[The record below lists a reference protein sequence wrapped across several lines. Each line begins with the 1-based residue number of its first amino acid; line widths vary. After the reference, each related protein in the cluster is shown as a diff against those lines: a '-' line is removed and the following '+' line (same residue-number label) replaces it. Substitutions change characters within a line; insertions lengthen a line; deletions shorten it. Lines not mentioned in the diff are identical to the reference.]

1 MKKILAYS
9 DVVSVRPGDT
19 VRFMV
24 SCEDAT
30 KFRAEFVRIICGDDD
45 PAGPGYKD
53 EPVDTPAA
61 GDYPGRKQAINAGSY
76 VVIPHDAVFE
86 SLTSFSVQ
94 AYIYPTLPERGAQAV
109 IAKLS
114 PDGRTGFALMIDHS
128 GSPALELH
136 GGDGGA
142 ERHST
147 GVALTA
153 NQWVFLGASYDA
165 ENGAVTI
172 HQELLA
178 ARSAPPPWQG
188 RSALGAL
195 PGASTPL
202 TMGAIA
208 ENERITHAFNGRIDS
223 PRLSNRALDRAQMA
237 MIVDPA
243 PPLQLQGA
251 IVGAWDFSREIMS
264 DRVVDRSLN
273 RLHGAIVNQPA
284 RAVKGYNWSGEV
296 HDWTSAPDQYGA
308 IHFHDD
314 DMIDARWAPDV
325 AFEVPAGLR
334 SGFYAARFSVA
345 DDEAYV
351 PFYIRTAKGAAAKR
365 IAVLASTATYLAYGN
380 YQFDMA
386 DPSAE
391 KQAGAQGGAVHAGY
405 LSIFN
410 ILPYRSGQPP
420 GALL

>member
-142 ERHST
+142 
-147 GVALTA
+147 GTA
-153 NQWVFLGASYDA
+153 FDRRGSDRQ
-165 ENGAVTI
+165 
-172 HQELLA
+172 
-178 ARSAPPPWQG
+178 P
-188 RSALGAL
+188 
-195 PGASTPL
+195 
-202 TMGAIA
+202 MG
-208 ENERITHAFNGRIDS
+208 
-223 PRLSNRALDRAQMA
+223 
-237 MIVDPA
+237 
-243 PPLQLQGA
+243 
-251 IVGAWDFSREIMS
+251 FSR
-264 DRVVDRSLN
+264 RKLR
-273 RLHGAIVNQPA
+273 RRKRRG
-284 RAVKGYNWSGEV
+284 
-296 HDWTSAPDQYGA
+296 
-308 IHFHDD
+308 DD
-314 DMIDARWAPDV
+314 
-325 AFEVPAGLR
+325 
-334 SGFYAARFSVA
+334 
-345 DDEAYV
+345 
-351 PFYIRTAKGAAAKR
+351 
-365 IAVLASTATYLAYGN
+365 
-380 YQFDMA
+380 
-386 DPSAE
+386 
-391 KQAGAQGGAVHAGY
+391 
-405 LSIFN
+405 
-410 ILPYRSGQPP
+410 PP
-420 GALL
+420 GALGGAVRAAALARSFRAWGAARRQYAVDPWALSRKMSASPMPSTGASIHRACRIAPWIAPKWR